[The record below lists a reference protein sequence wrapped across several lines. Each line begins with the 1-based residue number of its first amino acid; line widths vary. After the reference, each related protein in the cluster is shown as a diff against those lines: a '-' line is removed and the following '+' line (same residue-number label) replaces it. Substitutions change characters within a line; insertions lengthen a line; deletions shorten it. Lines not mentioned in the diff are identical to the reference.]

1 YLKFGTGNEDNQ
13 AGAGIVTDAG
23 WRGKIEAEEL
33 PLAQLFVSVLQKLG
47 VETDSF
53 AGVSGALSRV

>member
-1 YLKFGTGNEDNQ
+1 MRSMHGGEGVIIK
-13 AGAGIVTDAG
+13 

-53 AGVSGALSRV
+53 AGMTGTLDRV